1 MSSIDGS
8 GMNDFYSSFFGT
20 TNNTS
25 STYGYGG
32 SNMLG
37 DYAMI
42 KSGSYKKL
50 LSAYYS
56 KQDNSKTDS
65 TDDDEKKSTDATVA
79 SGKLLNVRSD
89 ANTLTNALKDLND
102 ASLYT
107 EKKDKDGN
115 VVDQTDDIKKK
126 VKAFVEA
133 YNSYID
139 SASDSKVSDKTVLRS
154 TLRMVNQVS
163 SSSNLLKD
171 VGITIGKDNKLTL
184 DEDKLAEAHRT
195 TLDTLFRG
203 SYSMGDQVSQ
213 KANQAAQAA
222 NVAANSGKHASS
234 YTYNGSYS
242 ILGTAN
248 GFLDKYL

>member
-1 MSSIDGS
+1 MSSINGS
-8 GMNDFYSSFFGT
+8 GLNDFYSSFFGT

-25 STYGYGG
+25 SYGYSG

-50 LSAYYS
+50 LNAYYS
-56 KQDNSKTDS
+56 KQDSSKAES
-65 TDDDEKKSTDATVA
+65 TDEDDTKETDKSTA

-102 ASLYT
+102 ASLYK

-126 VKAFVEA
+126 VTAFVDA

-163 SSSNLLKD
+163 SNKNLLKD
-171 VGITIGKDNKLTL
+171 IGITIGKDNKLTL
-184 DEDKLAEAHRT
+184 DEDKLKEAHTT

-203 SYSMGDQVSQ
+203 SYSLGDQLSL
-213 KANQAAQAA
+213 KATEAAQAA
-222 NVAANSGKHASS
+222 NSAANSGKHASS

>member
-1 MSSIDGS
+1 MSSINGS

-25 STYGYGG
+25 SYGYSG
-32 SNMLG
+32 SSMLG

-50 LSAYYS
+50 LNAYYS
-56 KQDNSKTDS
+56 KQDSSKAES
-65 TDDDEKKSTDATVA
+65 TDEDDKKETDASVA

-126 VKAFVEA
+126 VTAFVDA
-133 YNSYID
+133 YNAYID
-139 SASDSKVSDKTVLRS
+139 SASNSKINDKTVLRS
-154 TLRMVNQVS
+154 TLRMVNQVAS
-163 SSSNLLKD
+163 NKNLLKD

-184 DEDKLAEAHRT
+184 DEDKLKEAHGT

-203 SYSMGDQVSQ
+203 SYSMGDQLTQ
-213 KANQAAQAA
+213 KANEAAKAA